1 MKAKTRIP
9 FSKRAFDLL
18 VAGSLLILL
27 SPLFLLVAILIRLE
41 SKGPI
46 FYYAYRVGMNY
57 HVFKFYKFRSMRT
70 DADRMV
76 EQLKHLNEYQK
87 NQGEQ
92 QEAEPINRFR
102 ILSIQDKN
110 VRIADSGLFS
120 EQEYEQRKAD
130 SSTQAFVK
138 FSNDPRI
145 TKVGKWIRNLSI
157 DVPILIALGRSAE
170 LILRRNLE
178 SDFTIIGIPHYSAY
192 IKLPKYKDQV
202 LAALKKN

>member
-1 MKAKTRIP
+1 MKANSRIP
-9 FSKRAFDLL
+9 FSKRAFDIL

-41 SKGPI
+41 SKGPV

-87 NQGEQ
+87 NQGDK
-92 QEAEPINRFR
+92 QEAEPISRSK
-102 ILSIQDKN
+102 ILSIQEKN

-120 EQEYEQRKAD
+120 EQEYELRKAD
-130 SSTQAFVK
+130 SSTQAFVN
-138 FSNDPRI
+138 SAMIPASL
-145 TKVGKWIRNLSI
+145 KWENGSEI
-157 DVPILIALGRSAE
+157 
-170 LILRRNLE
+170 
-178 SDFTIIGIPHYSAY
+178 
-192 IKLPKYKDQV
+192 
-202 LAALKKN
+202 